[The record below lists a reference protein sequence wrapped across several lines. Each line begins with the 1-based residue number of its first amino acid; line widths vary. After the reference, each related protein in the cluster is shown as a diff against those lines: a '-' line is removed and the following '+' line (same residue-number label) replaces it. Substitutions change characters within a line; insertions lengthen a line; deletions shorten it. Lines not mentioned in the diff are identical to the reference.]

1 MSSQG
6 KTSALVRVSQL
17 FLACVLLVV
26 FTRGCLFNN
35 INAGMIGVRH
45 SAASGVNQEDF
56 GPGWVWDVTGV
67 HTIHELPG
75 HYLFLNY
82 NEFRNNALIIRTVD
96 NNNVTVDVTVP
107 IRIKRGE
114 GHMIVDEGNHL
125 LNGPTTDG
133 GSYKFMRLA
142 DRSVRDVLRDRLAV
156 LQSKDWYQTD
166 KRLAVGNGPMPEGM
180 GKSATEALNAKLAQ
194 YHLETPGILVRAY
207 YFRQEYEGQLATI
220 QFNEQEKLLDRAKS
234 AVASKQQVLDNYTNQ
249 TNAQV
254 AAKRQDWD
262 RRLANLDRAYQVG
275 IIDTKGDLTPGAS
288 RAVLEA
294 YPAEEKQ
301 SLRRTAAEL
310 LDMWTCGQ
318 IENEEC
324 NPTVSESGR
333 VPDLDSVSDEHLLG
347 IQPIVAETREYDKRV
362 KAKADGVKKRLIAE
376 GDALVAAVQGAHD
389 ARVNGLLNSA
399 AGRAY
404 VAYNAAENVKFSDEL
419 TFQSNGGVPVVLR
432 LYDLAKTFMG
442 KR

>member
-1 MSSQG
+1 MS
-6 KTSALVRVSQL
+6 TSSKPGFLTRASQL
-17 FLACVLLVV
+17 FVLTILLLV
-26 FTRGCLFNN
+26 FTRGCMFSS
-35 INAGMIGVRH
+35 INAGMVGVRH
-45 SAASGVNQEDF
+45 SAASGVNPEDF
-56 GPGWVWDVTGV
+56 APGLVWNVTGV

-82 NEFRNNALIIRTVD
+82 NVFEDNALIIRTVD

-107 IRIKRGE
+107 IRIKEGE
-114 GHMIVDEGNHL
+114 ANQIVDEGNHL
-125 LNGPTTDG
+125 LSGPLSEG
-133 GSYKFMRLA
+133 GNYKFMRLA

-166 KRLAVGNGPMPEGM
+166 KRLAIGNGPMPEGM
-180 GKSATEALNAKLAQ
+180 GVSATEALNAKLAQ
-194 YHLETPGILVRAY
+194 YHLETPGILIRAY
-207 YFRQEYEGQLATI
+207 YFRDEYEGQLATI

-234 AVASKQQVLDNYTNQ
+234 AVAAKQQVLDNYTNQ
-249 TNAQV
+249 TNAMV

-288 RAVLEA
+288 RKVLEA
-294 YPAEEKQ
+294 YSEPEK
-301 SLRRTAAEL
+301 LTIRRNAAEL
-310 LDMWTCGQ
+310 LDMWSCDN
-318 IENEEC
+318 IESDEC
-324 NPTVSESGR
+324 NPTVPESGR
-333 VPDLDSVSDEHLLG
+333 VPDTDSVSDEHLLG
-347 IQPIVAETREYDKRV
+347 IQPIVAETREYERRV

-376 GDALVAAVQGAHD
+376 GDALVAEVQGAHD

-404 VAYNAAENVKFSDEL
+404 VAYNAAENVRFSEEL